1 MIAVCSNRINDIEEK
16 YYADGEDA
24 YAMNRD
30 LSSVAELVRREKH
43 QSFESI
49 PDFLKEAKDEGEVG
63 DNKATDTTAS
73 DQQAVQVVVSDEE
86 TDDDKTETSS
96 KTE

>member
-1 MIAVCSNRINDIEEK
+1 VWFNRINDIEEK

-30 LSSVAELVRREKH
+30 LSSIAELVRREKH

-49 PDFLKEAKDEGEVG
+49 PDFLKDTKDEGVA
-63 DNKATDTTAS
+63 DNDKTIGTTAAI
-73 DQQAVQVVVSDEE
+73 DQPALPVEDAITIGDTGDDSSNK
-86 TDDDKTETSS
+86 TDIE
-96 KTE
+96 

>member
-1 MIAVCSNRINDIEEK
+1 MKSCIYDKYACFLSLIRINDIEEK

-30 LSSVAELVRREKH
+30 LSGIAELVRREKH

-49 PDFLKEAKDEGEVG
+49 PDFLKE
-63 DNKATDTTAS
+63 DN
-73 DQQAVQVVVSDEE
+73 V
-86 TDDDKTETSS
+86 DKTPVQEQES
-96 KTE
+96 